1 MYNHRRI
8 IYHCFLRLD
17 ILLFVSHSL
26 EITIIPYNNIF
37 QHFFVVN
44 SITFCFDNH
53 CMIPPDLTWIRGSRM
68 KSILSE
74 FWLTGAVYTIGDVN
88 CSSSI
93 YCLVGDLADTVG
105 GLRLANLAGIV
116 YTTVLQLTHCQQIIL
131 NKIRKFGK

>member
-1 MYNHRRI
+1 MLSKVGYI
-8 IYHCFLRLD
+8 ALRFSF
-17 ILLFVSHSL
+17 IRNSNYSL
-26 EITIIPYNNIF
+26 QLYFST
-37 QHFFVVN
+37 FFIVVN